1 MREDERGSLL
11 RAADDA
17 SLRLDVASE
26 GEGREHQS
34 RGTNARRTIG
44 ALSGALVASLALNG
58 AQYARGKGWTS
69 SEAAL
74 GSSRFALAAPRGL
87 TRDAH
92 LDACGHASKFSLMC
106 VGERE
111 ERGAWRSIA
120 MLGQEPMQ
128 QFGQEM
134 AADAAAMAQSGAV
147 DLAAA
152 TPHAQVPASGAT
164 RYCRKDTWLLSCL
177 FYKANINDEATD
189 WKHVKEECDGE
200 FECDGVNKYWT
211 SDLWHIGS
219 SGNANGC
226 DASLADGAGTDAS
239 AFYKEGSAGWRQ
251 YGPDGGDGSCKVV
264 NSWGNPESHRAHA
277 LSSRCKNHSHTFFTR
292 ARRAFD
298 ELTRAFDASLTKFRR
313 YFYYSGVASPRLASP
328 RPRAQLF
335 CENVCEHFGH
345 S

>member
-1 MREDERGSLL
+1 MPRDVPRSVADGTVAPTLKLSPDRQKRARANARARERDAKRADMSEDERGSLL

-26 GEGREHQS
+26 GEGREHQG
-34 RGTNARRTIG
+34 RGSNARRTIG

-58 AQYARGKGWTS
+58 AQYARGRGWTS

-111 ERGAWRSIA
+111 ERGSWRSIA

-152 TPHAQVPASGAT
+152 AHAQVPASGAT

-226 DASLADGAGTDAS
+226 DASLADGTGTDAS

-264 NSWGNPESHRAHA
+264 NSWGNPE
-277 LSSRCKNHSHTFFTR
+277 
-292 ARRAFD
+292 
-298 ELTRAFDASLTKFRR
+298 
-313 YFYYSGVASPRLASP
+313 
-328 RPRAQLF
+328 
-335 CENVCEHFGH
+335 
-345 S
+345 